1 MAKSQLNKLIWLV
14 NTIYH
19 SKRITFSEINRR
31 WKNGDK
37 ERENIPLRTFHNH
50 RESIEEIF
58 DINIECDKHTNE
70 YYIEN
75 SEDIFND
82 KLKMWLLNSFSL
94 NNILHENADMKA
106 RILFEEIPSGIQF
119 IDTIVQAMRSS
130 FQIEMEYQAYTW
142 SNSHQLIIEP
152 YFLRLFKQRWY
163 LIGVNTFHNQ
173 IRSYALDRVK
183 GITLGEKKFKYPSK
197 FTPADYYKDSFGI
210 ITENE
215 KVPTKTVLKVSA
227 EQAPYIRNLPFH
239 CSQNEIECNDE
250 YSIFELHICHTY
262 DFIQELLS
270 MGEDLEILE
279 PADLKNEVYL
289 KLKRM
294 VQKYETKE

>member
-19 SKRITFSEINRR
+19 SKRITFSEINCR

-94 NNILHENADMKA
+94 NNILQENADMKA

-130 FQIEMEYQAYTW
+130 FQIEIEYQAYTW
-142 SNSHQLIIEP
+142 SNPYPLIIEP

-163 LIGVNTFHNQ
+163 LIGVNTFHNE
-173 IRSYALDRVK
+173 IRTYALDRVN
-183 GITLGEKKFKYPSK
+183 GITLGDKKFKYPPK

-215 KVPTKTVLKVSA
+215 KTPNRTVLKVSA

-239 CSQNEIECNDE
+239 CSQNEIVCNDE